1 MTIWTLSRTETSA
14 TSLTVGTVE
23 SGLVCRRGMIV
34 ALHQR
39 DGSFFGRPLRTESS
53 TESWLLLAWLN
64 LVVR

>member
-1 MTIWTLSRTETSA
+1 MTIWTLSKTETSA

-23 SGLVCRRGMIV
+23 SGLGCRCGMIV

-39 DGSFFGRPLRTESS
+39 DGSSSARPLRTESS
-53 TESWLLLAWLN
+53 TESWLLLVWSN

>member
-23 SGLVCRRGMIV
+23 SGLGFRRGMIV
-34 ALHQR
+34 ALPQK
-39 DGSFFGRPLRTESS
+39 DGSSSARPLRIGFS
-53 TESWLLLAWLN
+53 TESWLPLVWSN